1 MINFMGQPDQATGVG
16 AQIFGYTLF
25 LGVFVWAI
33 WMNWAFESVD
43 WGKPIALPTVVG
55 LQYLKIW
62 IERKNKDGMRKL
74 SLFIW
79 LPLNWDTGLP
89 PLDSASGQNFHH
101 RLSQVLSL
109 HNHVSQYLIM
119 NVCVPAR
126 VHSISLKNAD

>member
-25 LGVFVWAI
+25 LGVFVRAI

-62 IERKNKDGMRKL
+62 IERKNKDGIRENYL
-74 SLFIW
+74 SVSDCHWTGTLVF
-79 LPLNWDTGLP
+79 PL
-89 PLDSASGQNFHH
+89 
-101 RLSQVLSL
+101 
-109 HNHVSQYLIM
+109 
-119 NVCVPAR
+119 
-126 VHSISLKNAD
+126 